1 MQSQLANPAP
11 PAPAAARHAKVV
23 PSFVL
28 PGISRTLDCWA
39 GTVAPGELVRWERL
53 ADLAESAK
61 RDLRKAV
68 IKRLRPKSDWLWA
81 QTLGVRLVDGWRDR
95 LTATDIRAIETV
107 LAHYPDRS
115 LEQLTLGEFR
125 RAYGAPLER
134 QLATLA
140 RLEALYWSPPPRPA
154 PRPRVYVAPQSAEP
168 VLRSELQ
175 DLADRVLALPWL
187 VRVTPQDLRFGF
199 SGKST
204 LPEWIDEQL
213 AEDRVTADAAS
224 LLKKLDDAAKLS
236 AADEVRALTMAAG
249 EECLPRTNPEAAER
263 WPKMFLARHLSPEG
277 TGKTL
282 NEVGDANGLTRE
294 RIRQICEAFEDVLQK
309 GEAVTPSLDRALAAI
324 ARIAPCGV
332 DEANQQ
338 LARFIGEGA
347 GVECLIAWAKT
358 LGQKNVS
365 IKCHRVRRPLRGQVV
380 DTTVVERAQTA
391 PWVKPLINH
400 VSRDTSMFG
409 CTNIIR
415 IAGLLAIKEGVAPG
429 QEAIE
434 AVLEGSAL
442 FRWLDKETGW
452 FTLGDT
458 DGCSVATR
466 VRKIMAVVHD
476 HVGADEIAAALASDD
491 KLIYRETQSLG
502 LAIPPVHV
510 LRELFCT
517 WPWLKVV
524 QKGRFAASECFERAG
539 VLGEA
544 EQVTVQVMEQYDGV
558 ACRFELRQAIED
570 KLHISNMAVSV
581 MLGSSPIVTRL
592 EHGLY
597 RLIGRRI
604 GDAAV
609 AAARSRM
616 RSMAAQNT
624 ATPFPDA
631 KPNEFVFRVTEAAL
645 RTEQYNVPE
654 RFRKGL
660 AGQRVAVQGG
670 DGQALGLARV
680 YPKGSLTGLNRLFT
694 PKPGDFFR
702 VAVVAGGLQVELLP
716 EIVADIADLTETVV
730 TVSFDGI
737 A

>member
-1 MQSQLANPAP
+1 MQPPLVDPPTLAP
-11 PAPAAARHAKVV
+11 PAARHAQVV

-28 PGISRTLDCWA
+28 PGISRTLECWA

-53 ADLAESAK
+53 ADLAESAR

-95 LTATDIRAIETV
+95 MTATDSRAIEAV
-107 LAHYPDRS
+107 LAQYPERS

-125 RAYGAPLER
+125 KAYGAPLER
-134 QLATLA
+134 QLAALA
-140 RLEALYWSPPPRPA
+140 RLEALYWSPPSRPA
-154 PRPRVYVAPQSAEP
+154 PRPRVSVAPQSAEP
-168 VLRSELQ
+168 VPRSELQ
-175 DLADRVLALPWL
+175 ALADRVLALPWL
-187 VRVTPQDLRFGF
+187 AKVTPQDLRFGF
-199 SGKST
+199 SGAST
-204 LPEWIDEQL
+204 LPDWIREQL
-213 AEDRVTADAAS
+213 SEDLVPAYAAS
-224 LLKKLDDAAKLS
+224 QLKKLDDAAKLS
-236 AADEVRALTMAAG
+236 AAEEARALTMAAG
-249 EECLPRTNPEAAER
+249 EACLPRTNPEAAER
-263 WPKMFLARHLSPEG
+263 WPKMFLARHISPEG

-294 RIRQICEAFEDVLQK
+294 RIRQICEAFEDVFQG

-358 LGQKNVS
+358 LGQENIV
-365 IKCHRVRRPLRGQVV
+365 IKCHRVRRPLRGQIV
-380 DTTVVERAQTA
+380 DTTVVERAHTA

-415 IAGLLAIKEGVAPG
+415 IAGMLAIKEGVAPG

-434 AVLEGSAL
+434 AALEGSAV

-466 VRKIMAVVHD
+466 VRKIMAVAQD
-476 HVGADEIAAALASDD
+476 HVGADEIASALASDD

-524 QKGRFAASECFERAG
+524 QKGRFAASDGFERAG

-544 EQVTVQVMEQYDGV
+544 ERLTVQVMEQYDGV

-570 KLHISNMAVSV
+570 KLHISDMAVSV

-604 GDAAV
+604 GDTAV
-609 AAARSRM
+609 TAARSRM
-616 RSMAAQNT
+616 RIKAAQHT
-624 ATPFPDA
+624 VPPFPGA

-645 RTEQYNVPE
+645 KNEQYNVPA
-654 RFRKGL
+654 RFRRGL
-660 AGQRVAVQGG
+660 AGQRVAVQGLG
-670 DGQALGLARV
+670 GQALGLARV
-680 YPKGSLTGLNRLFT
+680 SPTGSLSGLNRLFT

-702 VAVVAGGLQVELLP
+702 VAVLPEGLQVELLP
-716 EIVADIADLTETVV
+716 EGAPSQL
-730 TVSFDGI
+730 DGAI
-737 A
+737 RASAG